1 MLEDTYRAVHYFPH
15 CDTGLPGYNFML
27 NGELIEFFIDDC
39 PHSINKAEAIDACRQ
54 NMGQLN
60 RMSKEY
66 YKKVMPS
73 DAEFVLLLGLAF
85 WSHEISTVNGKLAP
99 IVDRNRNTVAKELH
113 VLFKKQGRADYA
125 TRLGEVYCLLANLE
139 EVCTLAEE
147 DRELYRLMN
156 FFTESKSQ

>member
-1 MLEDTYRAVHYFPH
+1 MNKPQRTSVNAQDDELESDLGQSPSTS
-15 CDTGLPGYNFML
+15 
-27 NGELIEFFIDDC
+27 FID
-39 PHSINKAEAIDACRQ
+39 HNSACRQ

-139 EVCTLAEE
+139 F
-147 DRELYRLMN
+147 R
-156 FFTESKSQ
+156 